1 MRLNWME
8 FQNACRRFKTNLCVP
23 AMWRALD
30 GNLSGWVSIRE
41 FDERAFNLLG
51 GFKVSGGRGQHLAGH
66 DERRSVV
73 DVSGVHVGP
82 RRQQHGRGLRMP
94 VPAGEGQR
102 RGAVVV
108 RRVELGAE

>member
-30 GNLSGWVSIRE
+30 SNLSGWVSIRE

-51 GFKVSGGRGQHLAGH
+51 GFKVWTQAKSAQELCTSHFPARTTCQFSRDSSRLQSLTFHITLHPLA
-66 DERRSVV
+66 
-73 DVSGVHVGP
+73 P
-82 RRQQHGRGLRMP
+82 
-94 VPAGEGQR
+94 
-102 RGAVVV
+102 
-108 RRVELGAE
+108 